1 MEINHDPSAGLN
13 GLVGIEYDEVSQERV
28 VVSLEIDERHQ
39 QPYGLVHGGTYCTLV
54 ETAASLGAA
63 LSAMERGM
71 AGAVGVSNATD
82 FYRSHRTGRIRAT
95 ATPIHRG
102 RTQQVWQVDVAR
114 EADDVLLARGH
125 VRLQNV
131 ADPAVIGGVG
141 E

>member
-1 MEINHDPSAGLN
+1 MEINHDPTAGLN
-13 GLVGIEYDEVSQERV
+13 GLVGIEYDEVDPERV
-28 VVSLEIDERHQ
+28 VVSLEIEERHH